1 MRRAPLIGFVILV
14 TLLVGACSNSA
25 TTAPSAA
32 SPGGGA
38 TGAQSVTIRDFSF
51 QPTSLTVRVGST
63 VTWTNKDSTGHTVT
77 ADDGSFKSNTIRTG
91 TTYDM
96 TGTSFKQTFVKPGTY
111 SYHCS
116 IHTSMK
122 GTITV
127 Q

>member
-1 MRRAPLIGFVILV
+1 MHRVPLIGLVILV

-32 SPGGGA
+32 SPGGA
-38 TGAQSVTIRDFSF
+38 PGAQSVTIQNFSF

-63 VTWTNKDSTGHTVT
+63 VTWTNKDGTGHTVT

-96 TGTSFKQTFVKPGTY
+96 TGTSFKQTFTKAGTY

-127 Q
+127 K